1 MPFLGGFKA
10 GDEKRHVEALPG
22 GNFLSELEER
32 FTHGVFAG
40 QEFQMLGGLGFFDGM
55 LALKRSDA
63 FLEVLEF
70 FAQGRAVGVGHL
82 EGRV

>member
-1 MPFLGGFKA
+1 MPFLGSFEA

-22 GNFLSELEER
+22 GDFLGELEER

-40 QEFQMLGGLGFFDGM
+40 QEFQMLGSLGFIDGM
-55 LALKRSDA
+55 LPLERSNA

-70 FAQGRAVGVGHL
+70 FVQGRAVGVGHL
-82 EGRV
+82 VRGS

>member
-1 MPFLGGFKA
+1 
-10 GDEKRHVEALPG
+10 
-22 GNFLSELEER
+22 
-32 FTHGVFAG
+32 
-40 QEFQMLGGLGFFDGM
+40 M